1 MPLELSLMNRE
12 CVWSVVWYTETDWAP
27 FVSRGL
33 RFSDGHFRHNAEILA
48 DYYRSGPDIEFVA
61 IVKTERRR
69 ELFASFLDQLR
80 QESNA

>member
-1 MPLELSLMNRE
+1 MPHE
-12 CVWSVVWYTETDWAP
+12 CVWSVVWYTGTDWPPLA
-27 FVSRGL
+27 SRGI
-33 RFSDGHFRHNAEILA
+33 RFSDGHFRRNAEILA

-69 ELFASFLDQLR
+69 ELFASLMSQLE